1 MEGYEKLGY
10 IALNV
15 TDVQKSREFYE
26 KQVGLQY
33 SGEGDGGVAFLR
45 CNEDHHTLALYRS
58 DKPGLKRAG
67 FEMRSE
73 AALVALARRLGDNG
87 IAVTEVSAAE
97 RKLLRLGPGAFRIT
111 EPFTGSTYEFYANMS
126 QFGGQPFVPTVAKIQ
141 RLGHFVLKVP
151 DFDAA
156 CRFYTD
162 VLGFRVS
169 DMIEG
174 AICFM
179 RCHPNPYHHGVGLGK
194 ASEAMLHHVNFM
206 VTEVDD
212 IGRGISRFNKAQVPI
227 VNGPGRHPPSGSMFL
242 YFLDPDGITVE
253 YSFGMEEF
261 PAEGA
266 RKPRIMEPI
275 KASIDYW
282 DSFLDPRKATVGA
295 IERLVPAASPARVAA
310 E

>member
-10 IALNV
+10 VALNV
-15 TDVQKSREFYE
+15 SDVTKSRDFYE
-26 KQVGLQY
+26 KQVGLQR
-33 SGEGDGGVAFLR
+33 SGELEDGTAFLR
-45 CNEDHHTLALYRS
+45 CSEDHHTIALYRG
-58 DKPGLKRAG
+58 DRPGLKRAG
-67 FEMRSE
+67 FEMKSE
-73 AALVALARRLGDNG
+73 HALDQLGSRLAGQG
-87 IAVTEVSAAE
+87 IAVHEVPAAE
-97 RKLLRLGPGAFRIT
+97 RKGLGLGRTFRIS
-111 EPFTGSTYEFYANMS
+111 EPSTGATYEFYANMR
-126 QFGGQPFVPTVAKIQ
+126 QWGGQPFTPTVARIQ
-141 RLGHFVLKVP
+141 RIGHFVLKVA

-156 CRFYTD
+156 CRFHTE

-169 DMIEG
+169 DMIDG
-174 AICFM
+174 TICFM
-179 RCHPNPYHHGVGLGK
+179 RCHPNPYHHGVGLGR
-194 ASEAMLHHVNFM
+194 ASEDQLHHVNFM

-242 YFLDPDGITVE
+242 YYLDPDGITIE

-275 KASIDYW
+275 RASIDYW
-282 DSFLDPRKATVGA
+282 DSFLDPRKATVGT
-295 IERLVPAASPARVAA
+295 IERLAPASSQGRVAA

>member
-15 TDVQKSREFYE
+15 SDVAKSRDFYE
-26 KQVGLQY
+26 KQVGLQV
-33 SGEGDGGVAFLR
+33 SGQAEDGTAFLR
-45 CNEDHHTLALYRS
+45 CSEDHHSIALYRS
-58 DKPGLKRAG
+58 DRPGLKRAG
-67 FEMRSE
+67 FEMKSGKALDDL
-73 AALVALARRLGDNG
+73 AARLSSQG
-87 IAVTEVSAAE
+87 IAVVDVPAAE
-97 RKLLRLGPGAFRIT
+97 RKALGLGRAFRIS
-111 EPFTGSTYEFYANMS
+111 EPHTDATYEFYDSMR
-126 QFGGQPFVPTVAKIQ
+126 QYGGQPFKPTLAKIQ

-151 DFDAA
+151 DLEGAS
-156 CRFYTD
+156 RFHTE
-162 VLGFRVS
+162 VLGLRVS
-169 DMIEG
+169 DMIDG

-194 ASEAMLHHVNFM
+194 ASEAQLHHVNFM

-212 IGRGISRFNKAQVPI
+212 IGRAISRFNKAQVPI

-242 YFLDPDGITVE
+242 YYLDPDGITVE

-266 RKPRIMEPI
+266 RKPRVMEPI

-295 IERLVPAASPARVAA
+295 IEKLAPPSPKSIAA

>member
-10 IALNV
+10 VALNV
-15 TDVQKSREFYE
+15 SDVAKSRDFYE
-26 KQVGLQY
+26 KQVGLQR
-33 SGEGDGGVAFLR
+33 SGDLEDGTAFLR
-45 CNEDHHTLALYRS
+45 CSEDHHTIALYRG
-58 DKPGLKRAG
+58 DRPGLKRAG
-67 FEMRSE
+67 FEVKSE
-73 AALVALARRLGDNG
+73 RALDQLASRLADQD
-87 IAVTEVSAAE
+87 IAVHEVPAAE
-97 RKLLRLGPGAFRIT
+97 RKSLGLGRAFRIS
-111 EPFTGSTYEFYANMS
+111 EPNTGATYEFYANMR
-126 QFGGQPFVPTVAKIQ
+126 QWGGQPFKPTVAKIQ
-141 RLGHFVLKVP
+141 RIGHFVLKVA

-156 CRFYTD
+156 CRFHTE

-169 DMIEG
+169 DMIDG
-174 AICFM
+174 TICFM
-179 RCHPNPYHHGVGLGK
+179 RCHPNPYHHGVGLGR
-194 ASEAMLHHVNFM
+194 ASEDQLHHVNFM

-212 IGRGISRFNKAQVPI
+212 IGRGISRFNKARVPI

-242 YFLDPDGITVE
+242 YYLDPDGITVE

-266 RKPRIMEPI
+266 RKPRVMEPI

-295 IERLVPAASPARVAA
+295 IERLAASSRSRIAA

>member
-1 MEGYEKLGY
+1 
-10 IALNV
+10 
-15 TDVQKSREFYE
+15 
-26 KQVGLQY
+26 
-33 SGEGDGGVAFLR
+33 VAR
-45 CNEDHHTLALYRS
+45 
-58 DKPGLKRAG
+58 
-67 FEMRSE
+67 
-73 AALVALARRLGDNG
+73 
-87 IAVTEVSAAE
+87 
-97 RKLLRLGPGAFRIT
+97 
-111 EPFTGSTYEFYANMS
+111 
-126 QFGGQPFVPTVAKIQ
+126 IQ
-141 RLGHFVLKVP
+141 RIGHFVLKVA

-156 CRFYTD
+156 CRFHTE

-169 DMIEG
+169 DMIDG
-174 AICFM
+174 TICFM
-179 RCHPNPYHHGVGLGK
+179 RCHPNPYHHGVGLGR
-194 ASEAMLHHVNFM
+194 ASEDQLHHVNFM

-242 YFLDPDGITVE
+242 YYLDPDGITVE

-266 RKPRIMEPI
+266 RKPRVMEPI

-295 IERLVPAASPARVAA
+295 IERLAPVASPKSIAA

>member
-15 TDVQKSREFYE
+15 GDVARSRDFYE
-26 KQVGLQY
+26 KQVGLQP
-33 SGEGDGGVAFLR
+33 SGEAEGVAFLR
-45 CNEDHHTLALYRS
+45 CSEDHHSIALYRS
-58 DKPGLKRAG
+58 DRPGLKRAG
-67 FEMRSE
+67 FEMKSE
-73 AALVALARRLGDNG
+73 QALDDLGQRLAGEGL
-87 IAVTEVSAAE
+87 AVVEVPAVE
-97 RKLLRLGPGAFRIT
+97 RKALGLGRAFRIS
-111 EPFTGSTYEFYANMS
+111 EPHTGATYEFYASMR
-126 QFGGQPFVPTVAKIQ
+126 QYGGQPFQPTVAKIQ

-151 DFDAA
+151 DFEGA
-156 CRFYTD
+156 CLFHTR

-169 DMIEG
+169 DMIDG

-194 ASEAMLHHVNFM
+194 ASEALLHHVNFM

-212 IGRGISRFNKAQVPI
+212 IGRAISRFNKAQVPI

-242 YFLDPDGITVE
+242 YYLDPDGITVE

-261 PAEGA
+261 PADGA
-266 RKPRIMEPI
+266 RKPRVMEPI

-295 IERLVPAASPARVAA
+295 IETFDAASARQRAAA